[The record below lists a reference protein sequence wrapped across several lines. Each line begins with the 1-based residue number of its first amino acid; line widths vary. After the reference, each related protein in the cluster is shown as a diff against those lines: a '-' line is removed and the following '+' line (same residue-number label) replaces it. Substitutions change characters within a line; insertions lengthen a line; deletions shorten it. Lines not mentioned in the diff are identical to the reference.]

1 MTPGGANAAYLAT
14 TYATNGDERISG
26 AAAFGQTAAPIGP
39 DPVDPVDPVDPPPGG
54 GDTGTNT
61 GFTGTRSNQFTF
73 IGNSGAMGTGDAA
86 LRDGFLTGF
95 TSPHSL
101 ADEIGRASWRERV
114 CQYVEISL
122 VAVSLKK
129 KK

>member
-39 DPVDPVDPVDPPPGG
+39 DPVDTVDPVEPPPGG

-61 GFTGTRSNQFTF
+61 GFTGTRSTPCTF
-73 IGNSGAMGTGDAA
+73 IGKSGAMGTGEAGRLA
-86 LRDGFLTGF
+86 GF
-95 TSPHSL
+95 TV
-101 ADEIGRASWRERV
+101 GRASGRDRV
-114 CQYVEISL
+114 SQYVADP
-122 VAVSLKK
+122 VGAGSLK
-129 KK
+129 

>member
-1 MTPGGANAAYLAT
+1 MSLHEDASYGVTAVGGAAAAADTGRAARFHADGSYTFVGPLTGSGRAYADAECTIRFYMTPGGANAAYLAT

-61 GFTGTRSNQFTF
+61 GFTGTR
-73 IGNSGAMGTGDAA
+73 
-86 LRDGFLTGF
+86 R
-95 TSPHSL
+95 
-101 ADEIGRASWRERV
+101 
-114 CQYVEISL
+114 
-122 VAVSLKK
+122 
-129 KK
+129 